1 MKQVE
6 TSFSVSISWLRAK
19 LRTLAK
25 NGYKQAEMISHKPAK
40 ISIASA

>member
-19 LRTLAK
+19 HSDTRQKRL
-25 NGYKQAEMISHKPAK
+25 QAGWNDFS
-40 ISIASA
+40 